1 MGNQAAWGNG
11 MALSPDGSR
20 PYVVDSKFGVNN
32 SPSVAVLP
40 ETGGA
45 RWPSPALTLAGA
57 AGILVG
63 VAIHS
68 RQKLRRQPSASR

>member
-1 MGNQAAWGNG
+1 MILDVSTGQEVAAIRGG
-11 MALSPDGSR
+11 FREVAQIT
-20 PYVVDSKFGVNN
+20 VGVNK

-45 RWPSPALTLAGA
+45 RWSSPVLILAGT

-68 RQKLRRQPSASR
+68 CRKLRRRPSASR